1 MTSSVVRTDAIR
13 PSINDRKL
21 HKWARGIKISYQTRG
36 LLTPVRE
43 KNSLPGGFFFCWLY
57 FSVSDLQRKRH
68 LCQVPESRVTGSSNV
83 ITWTQRT

>member
-21 HKWARGIKISYQTRG
+21 HRWARGIKISYQTRE

-43 KNSLPGGFFFCWLY
+43 KNSLPGGFF
-57 FSVSDLQRKRH
+57 SVGFIFLSLTFRERGIYVKFLKAELLDL
-68 LCQVPESRVTGSSNV
+68 LM
-83 ITWTQRT
+83 

>member
-43 KNSLPGGFFFCWLY
+43 KNSLPGGFF
-57 FSVSDLQRKRH
+57 SVGFIFLSLTFRERGIYVKFLKAELLDL
-68 LCQVPESRVTGSSNV
+68 LM
-83 ITWTQRT
+83 